1 MGHPSTLLRAGREH
15 REKIKEIEPQIAQIN
30 TDYFHHKSNHE

>member
-1 MGHPSTLLRAGREH
+1 MAGKLREH

-30 TDYFHHKSNHE
+30 TDFINRVEHREK